1 MQIKSIAVIGAGPLG
16 REIALLAAR
25 AGYSTVLE
33 DVNAETI
40 ERAQAAIR
48 ERIDTAIRAG
58 ELSAGDRDAA
68 ISRISTSRSIE
79 DAMRAAELIID
90 TTLDELETKLEVF
103 TIFDK
108 FARPGAVLAS
118 CTASLSVADI
128 ATITFRAEHCIGMR
142 FPAPDSQLKRVEI
155 VRSSQTAEDVIAE
168 CAEAGC
174 SMGLEVV
181 ISNEPVESKRE
192 LETR

>member
-16 REIALLAAR
+16 RDIALLSAR
-25 AGYSTVLE
+25 AGYPTVLE

-40 ERAQAAIR
+40 ERAL
-48 ERIDTAIRAG
+48 DAIRAG
-58 ELSAGDRDAA
+58 EMSAGGRDAA
-68 ISRISTSRSIE
+68 MSRLSTSRSIE

-108 FARPGAVLAS
+108 FARPGAILAS
-118 CTASLSVADI
+118 CTASLSVSEI
-128 ATITFRAEHCIGMR
+128 ATITFRAERCVATR
-142 FPAPDSQLKRVEI
+142 FTGFAPRLKRVEI
-155 VRSSQTAEDVIAE
+155 VRSSQTAEEVVAE
-168 CAEAGC
+168 CAEAGRR
-174 SMGLEVV
+174 MGLEVV
-181 ISNEPVESKRE
+181 ISFEQPESKRE

>member
-16 REIALLAAR
+16 RDIALLSAR
-25 AGYSTVLE
+25 AGYPTILE

-40 ERAQAAIR
+40 ERALA
-48 ERIDTAIRAG
+48 AIRAG

-118 CTASLSVADI
+118 CTASLSVSEI
-128 ATITFRAEHCIGMR
+128 ATITFRAERCVGMR
-142 FPAPDSQLKRVEI
+142 FTCPASQLKRVEI
-155 VRSSQTAEDVIAE
+155 VRSSQTTEDVVAE
-168 CAEAGC
+168 CVAAGRR
-174 SMGLEVV
+174 MGLEVA
-181 ISNEPVESKRE
+181 ISYEPAESKRE

>member
-1 MQIKSIAVIGAGPLG
+1 VIGAGPLG

-33 DVNAETI
+33 DVNVETL
-40 ERAQAAIR
+40 ERALLAIR
-48 ERIDTAIRAG
+48 ARLDAAIRAG

-68 ISRISTSRSIE
+68 VSRITTSRSIE

-108 FARPGAVLAS
+108 FARPGAILAS
-118 CTASLSVADI
+118 CTASLSVSEI
-128 ATITFRAEHCIGMR
+128 ATITFRAERCVGMR
-142 FPAPDSQLKRVEI
+142 FAGPGSQLKRVEI
-155 VRSSQTAEDVIAE
+155 VRSSQTAEDVVAE
-168 CAEAGC
+168 CAEAVRR
-174 SMGLEVV
+174 MGLEVV
-181 ISNEPVESKRE
+181 IFYEPAESKRE